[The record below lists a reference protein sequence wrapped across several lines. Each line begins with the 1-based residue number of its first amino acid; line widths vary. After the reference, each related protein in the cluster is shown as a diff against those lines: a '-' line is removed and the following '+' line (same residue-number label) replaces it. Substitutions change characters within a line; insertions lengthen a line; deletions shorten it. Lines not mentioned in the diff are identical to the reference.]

1 MFYKKTITETSIGV
15 YTFTEGSGFYLITGP
30 HYKDLVYFNFN
41 DQLWYFLG
49 EAKTTPKE
57 ILDLFEDDIMVIEGP
72 APIESPKESPGY
84 VSESFALKAMAIAKA
99 KSIKLTDILK

>member
-1 MFYKKTITETSIGV
+1 MFYKKTITETHVGV
-15 YTFTEGSGFYLITGP
+15 HSFTEGSGFYLMASP
-30 HYKDLVYFNFN
+30 NHRDLIYFNSN
-41 DQLWYFLG
+41 DQMWYYIG
-49 EAKTTPKE
+49 SAATTPKE